1 MTKALLI
8 SAAAGA
14 LFVSLGSAF
23 AQSTEAYDVAPRSI
37 VVNRWSVETAYNYT
51 DNYARFDD
59 GLYERRFLDANGT
72 VQTSLTDVTLDDGSV
87 VQSLLPLNDTVQIDP
102 VSNHFMSMTLS
113 GQSIIK
119 RKRIEA
125 IVRGSATVGTYFQD
139 VGVDDRYGDQANADL
154 PDFAITD
161 DLTGTIGDR
170 NFDQTFYD
178 PNLSAFAAYELVDDR
193 FFLEAGGFMQEQSI
207 FAGNELAA
215 AAPGQDTNEAV
226 LFGVFA
232 SPVYLMRFDQG
243 QEIELRYRNS
253 SIIVLEETIDA
264 ELIQGQTAV
273 NDSVSNEVL
282 AAYTTGNVFG
292 GLEFRVAGF
301 ARRFEED
308 DSDVF
313 ASQTLEQASGSLGIY
328 WQILR
333 NLTLDGEVGYDE
345 IDNEF
350 EDPQGTDVEAD
361 SLGEADGDEISGTYY
376 RVGFSYNPN
385 LRLALTAGVGERY
398 NGTQIDGSIDY
409 EVTPRLRLSGEVARV
424 LSSSLQDQQNNN
436 LFRNS
441 QSLTFIER
449 AASTSSELS
458 PNELASRVNFAVSDL
473 QSVTFAGGNGRPS
486 TRVQIGLVGQYGRN
500 SFTLQGQARRD
511 DDVEDDG
518 LNRGNDQTRVSA
530 SFRRRLNRRLTLT
543 AAADHVITERGFFTT
558 VGNPSDL
565 ESRETSGQLTF
576 DYTLSRTL
584 AVTGTY
590 RYLRRDNDPD
600 QDVSS
605 LFNGT
610 LLEFQENSV
619 SFGARWSF

>member
-1 MTKALLI
+1 MKKALLI
-8 SAAAGA
+8 TAGA
-14 LFVSLGSAF
+14 GAFAFSTDTAF
-23 AQSTEAYDVAPRSI
+23 AQGPDDFDIAPRSI

-59 GLYERRFLDANGT
+59 GLYERRLLDSSGVALT
-72 VQTSLTDVTLDDGSV
+72 ALTDVTLDDGSV
-87 VQSLLPLNDTVQIDP
+87 VQAILPVTDTVEVDP
-102 VSNHFMSMTLS
+102 LSNHFMSMTLN

-125 IVRGSATVGTYFQD
+125 IVRGSATVGTYFQE
-139 VGVDDRYGDQANADL
+139 VGVADRYSDQANADL
-154 PDFAITD
+154 PDFAVTD
-161 DLTGTIGDR
+161 GLTGSIGDR

-178 PNLSAFAAYELVDDR
+178 PNLSAFAAYEVVEDH

-232 SPVYLMRFDQG
+232 SPVYLTRFDQG

-253 SIIVLEETIDA
+253 SVIVLDETIDS
-264 ELIQGQTAV
+264 EQIQGQSAV
-273 NDSVSNEVL
+273 NDSISNEVL
-282 AAYTTGNVFG
+282 AAYTTGNLLG
-292 GLEFRVAGF
+292 GLELRFAGF
-301 ARRFEED
+301 VRRFEED
-308 DSDVF
+308 DSELF
-313 ASQTLEQASGSLGIY
+313 ASQTLEQASGSLAMF
-328 WQILR
+328 WQVR
-333 NLTLDGEVGYDE
+333 PNLTLDGEIGYDE

-350 EDPQGTDVEAD
+350 EDPQGTDVDAET
-361 SLGEADGDEISGTYY
+361 LGEADGDDISGTYF

-385 LRLALTAGVGERY
+385 LRMALTAGVGERY

-409 EVTPRLRLSGEVARV
+409 EITPRLRLSGEVARV

-441 QSLTFIER
+441 QSLGFIER
-449 AASTSSELS
+449 AAATSSDLS

-511 DDVEDDG
+511 DDIEQENI
-518 LNRGNDQTRVSA
+518 NRGNDQTRVSG
-530 SFRRRLNRRLTLT
+530 SFRRRINRRLTLT
-543 AAADHVITERGFFTT
+543 AAADHVITQNGLFTIDGT
-558 VGNPSDL
+558 DTDL
-565 ESRETSGQLTF
+565 ETRETSGQLTF
-576 DYTLSRTL
+576 DYTLSRSL
-584 AVTGTY
+584 AITGTY